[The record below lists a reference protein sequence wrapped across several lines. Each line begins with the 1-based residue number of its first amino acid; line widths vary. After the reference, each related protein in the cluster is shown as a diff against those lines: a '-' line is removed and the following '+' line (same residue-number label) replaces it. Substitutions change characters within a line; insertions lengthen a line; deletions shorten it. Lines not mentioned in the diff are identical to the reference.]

1 MTANALR
8 RPRRRGASL
17 IELMV
22 IMSSLSVVLGLCA
35 VLLHGLL
42 KLDRS
47 GRAAVDDTTTLAR
60 LARRFRQDVRAA
72 EKARPE
78 TPTKLVLT
86 GDDGGSV
93 TYHLVGARLLREDRR
108 GETLR
113 AREGYN
119 LGRLG
124 PLSFD
129 AADGL
134 VRLRLARSGG
144 TGLARPP
151 VGVDAVLGKDRLIAN
166 IPGRPK

>member
-1 MTANALR
+1 MNVIALR

-22 IMSSLSVVLGLCA
+22 IVGSVSVVLGLCA
-35 VLLHGLL
+35 VLIHGLL

-72 EKARPE
+72 AKATPD

-86 GDDGGSV
+86 GGDGTISYHIDGS
-93 TYHLVGARLLREDRR
+93 RLLREDRN

-113 AREGYN
+113 GREGYN
-119 LGRLG
+119 VGRLG
-124 PLSFD
+124 PVSFD

-134 VRLRLARSGG
+134 VRLRLARSSGA
-144 TGLARPP
+144 GLARPP
-151 VGVDAVLGKDRLIAN
+151 VGVDAILGKDRLLSNASG
-166 IPGRPK
+166 GRK